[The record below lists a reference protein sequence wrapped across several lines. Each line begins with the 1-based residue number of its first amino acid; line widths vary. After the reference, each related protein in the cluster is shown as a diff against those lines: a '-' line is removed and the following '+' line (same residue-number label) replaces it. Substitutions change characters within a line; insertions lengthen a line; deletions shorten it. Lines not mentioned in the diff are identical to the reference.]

1 MAMNESNT
9 LQNVANPRLDD
20 AEIAALKTIGT
31 MRQLRDGEPLF
42 QVGERRGGF
51 FVVLSGAVEILD
63 PSGEEPR
70 ILGVHRAGEFTGDID
85 ILSRR
90 RPVVSAVARGDT
102 QVLHVPSTDIRHIIV
117 ERPALGER
125 ILKAFIA
132 RRDQLLES
140 GFQGPRVIG
149 SERSRQAFHIR
160 EFLARNQ
167 IPFTWIGVEAEP
179 AVVELLQHL
188 GLAEEEMP
196 VVMCGDLPLLRN
208 PSIRELAEAIG
219 LKRPLRQQRY
229 DLVVVGAGPAGLAA
243 AVYGASEGLSTL
255 VLDGRGPGG
264 QAGASMRI
272 ENYLGFPTGITG
284 AELMGRALLQA
295 QKFGAEFST
304 PSAATDL
311 DVGGPFPAVRIEGG
325 ERVEARCVLI
335 ATGADYTKLDVPDR
349 ERFEGLGIYYAA
361 THTELASCRGAE
373 VVVVGGGNAAG
384 QAIVFLAPHMRRV
397 RVLLRGGELGKSMS
411 SYLVERVQA
420 ADNVEVLYH
429 TAIRR
434 MLGDTV
440 LEAVEIENTQTGERR
455 TISTPA
461 VFSFVG
467 AIPRTDWLPAEI
479 ETDAKGFIRT
489 GGELA
494 SSSHWRLDREP
505 FLLET
510 SHPGVFAAG
519 DVRLGSV
526 KRCAA
531 GVGEGSM
538 AIAFIH
544 QYLAYSHF

>member
-1 MAMNESNT
+1 MAMNETNT
-9 LQNVANPRLDD
+9 LQTVANPRLDD

-31 MRQLRDGEPLF
+31 TRQLRDGEPLF

-70 ILGVHRAGEFTGDID
+70 ILGLHRAGEFTGDID

-90 RPVVSAVARGDT
+90 RPVVSAMARGDT
-102 QVLHVPSTDIRHIIV
+102 QVLHVPSADIRHIIV
-117 ERPALGER
+117 ERPGLGER

-132 RRDQLLES
+132 RRDQLIES

-188 GLAEEEMP
+188 GLAEGDMP
-196 VVMCGDLPLLRN
+196 AVVCGDLPLLRN

-255 VLDGRGPGG
+255 VLDSRGPGG

-304 PSAATDL
+304 PSAATEL
-311 DVGGPFPAVRIEGG
+311 DVSGPFPAVRIAGG
-325 ERVEARCVLI
+325 ARIAARCVLI
-335 ATGADYTKLDVPDR
+335 ATGADYNKLDVPEC
-349 ERFEGLGIYYAA
+349 ERFEGLGI
-361 THTELASCRGAE
+361 
-373 VVVVGGGNAAG
+373 
-384 QAIVFLAPHMRRV
+384 
-397 RVLLRGGELGKSMS
+397 
-411 SYLVERVQA
+411 
-420 ADNVEVLYH
+420 
-429 TAIRR
+429 
-434 MLGDTV
+434 
-440 LEAVEIENTQTGERR
+440 
-455 TISTPA
+455 
-461 VFSFVG
+461 
-467 AIPRTDWLPAEI
+467 
-479 ETDAKGFIRT
+479 
-489 GGELA
+489 
-494 SSSHWRLDREP
+494 
-505 FLLET
+505 
-510 SHPGVFAAG
+510 
-519 DVRLGSV
+519 
-526 KRCAA
+526 
-531 GVGEGSM
+531 
-538 AIAFIH
+538 
-544 QYLAYSHF
+544 